1 MKIYAPKYYDKFKC
15 IADRCKH
22 SCCVGWEIDVDEE
35 TLRRYEAVGGE
46 FGERLRKNISK
57 NAEIPHFITDDN
69 DKCPFLNEFGLC
81 DIITELGEDALCEIC
96 DAHPRFRNF
105 FSDRVEIGLGLCCEA
120 AAELALSYTDKIVL
134 TETDESDTG
143 AEEASAEEIEFF
155 AFRKRL
161 LQIVQ
166 DRSVPIFER
175 MARAEK
181 ELSVSSASAGAEDIA
196 RLFASLEY
204 MSDDFGSK
212 LYLAFMKNENTLV
225 REDWEIPLEQL
236 AVYFIMRHTADGIYG
251 GDLAERV
258 AFCSLCVEAVY
269 RVCID
274 RMIEEGLTFFEVLC
288 DTARIFS
295 SEIEYSTENVDRILE
310 FLSEL

>member
-1 MKIYAPKYYDKFKC
+1 MKIYAPEYYEKFKC

-22 SCCVGWEIDVDEE
+22 SCCVGWEIDIDEE
-35 TLRRYEAVGGE
+35 SLQRYSAIEGE
-46 FGERLRKNISK
+46 FGERLRKNISF
-57 NAEIPHFITDDN
+57 NADCPHFITDN
-69 DKCPFLNEFGLC
+69 NEKCPFLNERGLC
-81 DIITELGEDALCEIC
+81 DIITELGEEALCEIC

-105 FSDRVEIGLGLCCEA
+105 YSDRVEIGLGLCCEA
-120 AAELALSYTDKIVL
+120 AAELVLSYTDKVVL
-134 TETDESDTG
+134 TETEESDAD

-155 AFRKRL
+155 ALRKRL

-166 DRSVPIFER
+166 DRSAPIFER
-175 MARAEK
+175 LESAEK
-181 ELSVSSASAGAEDIA
+181 VLGVSSDYASAEAIA

-204 MSDDFGSK
+204 MCDDFGSK
-212 LYLAFMKNENTLV
+212 LCLTFMKNENTLV

-236 AVYFIMRHTADGIYG
+236 AVYFIMRYTADGIYG

-269 RVCID
+269 RVCVE
-274 RMIEEGLTFFEVLC
+274 RMKEEGASFFESLC